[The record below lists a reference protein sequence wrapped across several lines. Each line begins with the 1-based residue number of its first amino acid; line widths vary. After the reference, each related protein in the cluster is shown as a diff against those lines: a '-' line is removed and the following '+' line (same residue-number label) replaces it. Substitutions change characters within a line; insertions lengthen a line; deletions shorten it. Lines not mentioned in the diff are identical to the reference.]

1 MKTALI
7 LLSLLLSTGTLQKTY
22 AGELK
27 TKNISG
33 KIIDS
38 QTDQPL
44 DGVNVTLENDNMVL
58 GTLSNHEGEFRLWRI
73 PETSKSITISLKGYQ
88 STTVSIEHIKEDKA
102 DGTLL
107 IELEGALAKQK
118 SFKKKK

>member
-7 LLSLLLSTGTLQKTY
+7 LVSLLLSSGTLQKTY

-38 QTDQPL
+38 QTDLPL
-44 DGVNVTLENDNMVL
+44 NGVNVTLENDEMVL
-58 GTLSNHEGEFRLWRI
+58 GTLSNHDGEFRLWRI
-73 PETSKSITISLKGYQ
+73 PESSKSITISLKGYQ
-88 STTVSIEHIKEDKA
+88 STTVSIEHIKEDEASGKI
-102 DGTLL
+102 LV
-107 IELEGALAKQK
+107 ELDGALSNQK
-118 SFKKKK
+118 SSKRKD